1 LRNAD
6 AMKHLFILIFTINIL
21 STLECFSQSD
31 TIILSLSEK
40 DEKTFECKLSLLESK
55 IKILLH
61 PSLHSIPDSSWLI
74 FDGNIQDGTIIKM
87 KSGLIWKIGDLPPE
101 KPPFFM
107 ITALSE
113 KGRQKP
119 EVVKRLHYHQL
130 VNEFVSNQTIDK
142 VEVNSVVKDSLHQTQ
157 YRVKF
162 ILVQNSTGGWE
173 IKEKYYQVIQLN
185 DQ

>member
-1 LRNAD
+1 MR
-6 AMKHLFILIFTINIL
+6 HLLILLFTINIF
-21 STLECFSQSD
+21 STLKCFSQSD
-31 TIILSLSEK
+31 TILLSLPEK
-40 DEKTFECKLSLLESK
+40 DQKAFETKLSLLESN
-55 IKILLH
+55 IKILLQ
-61 PSLHSIPDSSWLI
+61 PCIHSIPDSSWLI
-74 FDGNIQDGTIIKM
+74 IGGNLQDGTILKM
-87 KSGLIWKIGDLPPE
+87 KSGLTWKKGDQPPE
-101 KPPFFM
+101 KPPFFV

-113 KGRQKP
+113 MGRQKP